1 MHATIRT
8 WLHKTYGN
16 GIRRRALQR
25 AVRSQDSGGG
35 SIEGP
40 ALSRCL
46 VCANSAF
53 SEPWSAAFSGPRLFN
68 LLNPVDSDA
77 AAVRVLM
84 GRKYRRLPCCG
95 TLQGQPFRF
104 ATCSHCRKRLGFMGF
119 AVAKAASRGAQMSS
133 GRRNEGLCT
142 CFRTSLFR
150 A

>member
-1 MHATIRT
+1 MRQSAPGCTKHTAMG
-8 WLHKTYGN
+8 YD
-16 GIRRRALQR
+16 
-25 AVRSQDSGGG
+25 AVRCSGLCVRRTLGAV
-35 SIEGP
+35 P
-40 ALSRCL
+40 LRARLCLDAWYVRTALSRNL
-46 VCANSAF
+46 GRQRF
-53 SEPWSAAFSGPRLFN
+53 FGPRLFN
-68 LLNPVDSDA
+68 LLNPVDSVA